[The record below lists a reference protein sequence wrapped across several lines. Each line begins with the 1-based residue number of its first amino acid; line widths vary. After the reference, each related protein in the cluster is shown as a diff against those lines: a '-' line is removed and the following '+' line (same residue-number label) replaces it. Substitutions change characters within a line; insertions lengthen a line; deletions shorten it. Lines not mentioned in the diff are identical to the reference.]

1 MAKMINPEAS
11 SPIFPCT
18 GLFPLQH
25 SVLWVFVFFG
35 GVIPCFLSNMQDK
48 LRESE
53 KLEQKGL

>member
-25 SVLWVFVFFG
+25 SFLWVFFFFL
-35 GVIPCFLSNMQDK
+35 VIPCFLSNMQDK